1 MQTEQSPL
9 LDEAERII
17 MNFENMVQE
26 IFAAI
31 KRKDS
36 QHFLSLFSVDEDV
49 CQILLNGAPINGRSA
64 YINLHTAW
72 FADPDWQLEYQIL
85 RTIETAEMAFA
96 LLLVHYSD
104 PKLRDEP
111 YDKQHYLSLVF
122 TRKNDKWSLVHD
134 QTTIVL

>member
-1 MQTEQSPL
+1 
-9 LDEAERII
+9 

-36 QHFLSLFSVDEDV
+36 QHFLSLISVDEDV

-85 RTIETAEMAFA
+85 RTIETAEMAYA

-104 PKLRDEP
+104 PKMRDEP

-122 TRKNDKWSLVHD
+122 TRKDDMWSLVHD

>member
-1 MQTEQSPL
+1 
-9 LDEAERII
+9 
-17 MNFENMVQE
+17 MNFENLVQE

-36 QHFLSLFSVDEDV
+36 QQFLSLISVDEDV
-49 CQILLNGAPINGRSA
+49 CQILLNGTPINGRSA
-64 YINLHTAW
+64 YLNLHSAW

-85 RTIETAEMAFA
+85 RTVETAEMAYA

-104 PKLRDEP
+104 PNMRDEP

-122 TRKNDKWSLVHD
+122 TRKDDKWSLVH
-134 QTTIVL
+134 

>member
-1 MQTEQSPL
+1 MQKEQSPL
-9 LDEAERII
+9 LYEAERII

-31 KRKDS
+31 KRKDL
-36 QHFLSLFSVDEDV
+36 QHFLSLFSVDENV
-49 CQILLNGAPINGRSA
+49 YQILLNGTHINGRST

-85 RTIETAEMAFA
+85 RTIETAEMAYA
-96 LLLVHYSD
+96 LLHVHYSD
-104 PKLRDEP
+104 PKMRDEP
-111 YDKQHYLSLVF
+111 YDKQHYLSLIF
-122 TRKNDKWSLVHD
+122 TRKDDKWSLVHD